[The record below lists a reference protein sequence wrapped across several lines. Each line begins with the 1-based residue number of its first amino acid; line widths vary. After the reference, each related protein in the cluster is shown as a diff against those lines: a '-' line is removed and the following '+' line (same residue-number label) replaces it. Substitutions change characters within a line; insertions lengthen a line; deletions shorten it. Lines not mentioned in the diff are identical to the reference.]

1 MSAAEI
7 ANRHFATAMDEA
19 KTTGQDSE
27 AICRALLNLVVAKYL
42 ETRPVDDVRS
52 ELNFLADNCDPDADF
67 AFMRP

>member
-7 ANRHFATAMDEA
+7 ANRNFAAAMDEA

>member
-7 ANRHFATAMDEA
+7 VNRHFAAAMDEA

-42 ETRPVDDVRS
+42 ETRPVVDLRS
-52 ELNFLADNCDPDADF
+52 ELNFLPDNCDPDADF